1 LFEQYKINQ
10 NLKEIKMVTNEKII
24 TIKRPINDVFAYV
37 SSMENGPKWQPELSE
52 VQRITKGPV
61 KIGSQFSSARII
73 MGQKMVTI
81 IEFVAFEP
89 NSKYTIKSVSGGLPF
104 EQTTLFES
112 TAEGTKL
119 TTKIELYPSGDMT
132 QAEPMLAETLKREM
146 ETDFDG
152 LKKLLERKATPV
164 LS

>member
-1 LFEQYKINQ
+1 
-10 NLKEIKMVTNEKII
+10 MVKNEKII
-24 TIKRPINDVFAYV
+24 TINRPVNEVFAFV
-37 SSMENGPKWQPELSE
+37 SNMENGPKWQPELSE
-52 VQRITKGPV
+52 VRRITKGPV

-73 MGQKMVTI
+73 MGQKLETI
-81 IEFVAFEP
+81 IEFVAYEP
-89 NSKYTIKSVSGGLPF
+89 NSKYTIKSISGPLPF

-119 TTKIELYPSGDMT
+119 TTKIELFPSGDMA
-132 QAEPMLAETLKREM
+132 QAEPMLAETLKQEM

-152 LKKLLERKATPV
+152 LKKLLESKATPV